1 MSNNENKYMKHIY
14 DLTYFYIKKKYKKIL
29 KKKQVDFIIRE
40 ELFDTIKE
48 LLVTKD
54 EKQKYRDYIMD
65 NLKQDFENVDEKEVN
80 EIFDDMEEDTDMI
93 CNKIKEMIDEYQVK
107 QGYYQ

>member
-1 MSNNENKYMKHIY
+1 MKHIY